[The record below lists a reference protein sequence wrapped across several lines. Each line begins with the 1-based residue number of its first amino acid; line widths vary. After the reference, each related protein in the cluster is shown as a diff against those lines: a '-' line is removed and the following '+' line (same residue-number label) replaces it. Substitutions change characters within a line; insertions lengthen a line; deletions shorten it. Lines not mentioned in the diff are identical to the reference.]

1 MKSHFLQLFD
11 YDAWAN
17 AKVAECILEKPI
29 DNQKIILLFSHLL
42 AAQKT
47 WLNRCLGKET
57 PIKLWESDE
66 NWNNLRLRNQR
77 EWKDYIQSLNYNDFE
92 QILSYQTSTGIPF
105 KTALKDIFTH
115 LINHGTYHRGQIIQL
130 LKEERDSVPAT
141 DFIFWIR

>member
-1 MKSHFLQLFD
+1 MKSHFLKLFD

-17 AKVAECILEKPI
+17 EKVAECILEKPI
-29 DNQKIILLFSHLL
+29 ENQKIILLFSHLL

-47 WLNRCLGKET
+47 WLNRCLGNESQV
-57 PIKLWESDE
+57 KLWEMEKD
-66 NWNNLRLRNQR
+66 WNHLRLANQQ
-77 EWKDYIQSLNYNDFE
+77 EWINYIQSLNEEDFE

-141 DFIFWIR
+141 DFILFVR